1 MMNKKSFTLIEMVI
15 TLVLISILSVGI
27 SYIFLEGFRIYSTSR
42 NYISLRGDVRAALR
56 RIVLEARQADSGSL
70 ASSSDITLV
79 TDIDNDGVNESV
91 RFYLDGTDLKR
102 QEDGFP
108 AGGDILCGNVQSVS
122 FTPTNINAFTTNL
135 SAAKQG
141 EAITLQTNV
150 RARNI

>member
-1 MMNKKSFTLIEMVI
+1 MNKKSFTLIEMVV
-15 TLVLISILSVGI
+15 TLVLISILSVGV

-42 NYISLRGDVRAALR
+42 NYISLRGDVRVALR
-56 RIVLEARQADSGSL
+56 RIVFEARQADSGSL

-102 QEDGFP
+102 QEDGSPP
-108 AGGDILCGNVQSVS
+108 AGDILCGNVQSVS
-122 FTPTNINAFTTNL
+122 FTATNINAFTTNL
-135 SAAKQG
+135 SAAEQG
-141 EAITLQTNV
+141 ETITLQTNV